1 MKTRRLII
9 PELLLSVIVVT
20 LLAGSLN
27 SHAQYTN
34 SDWPPTINTN
44 AAVDY
49 AIFDPDF
56 PTFPSTPAGWLNS
69 VSLAGGGD
77 QAFTLATLGGLKG
90 DDGTSSFMNLTDGN
104 YAQFG
109 TVPVLDVLLQVWG
122 DDSLYNA
129 NGSGK
134 TIIFNEGILG
144 TEFKA
149 SAGVAPPG
157 GNNQRWN
164 WMLLTITNPV
174 SPNVENTTGLRYVG
188 FQSSTVPPGAQNG
201 GVNNGTLRI
210 EGVPGLAIRAAAIGP
225 AGAFGTSN
233 AINVF
238 LPPPPCAPEPP
249 VNLAYADVNASIT
262 NNLIVLSDGDQT
274 VAYQNNVGPVGDL
287 RRAVQA
293 TATYMNFGILSNYLG
308 VPCNPNRPMKVC
320 VEFYDD
326 PSLSGVSFGPENYA
340 LDSTGNIGTYSGP
353 FYTLTGSGKWL
364 KLAFWIPAVN
374 LTGINTGPFTG
385 GPRLAFVGGF
395 PFIDRIELGVV
406 RSGTNALAGLDP
418 EPGYFL
424 DPKICFTNYGYYV
437 ELDLQNGITNGLTTG
452 SSGGDQNMVVEVVG
466 SPTDMRPALAPTA
479 GNNNLQFAIVSTS
492 GSGLP
497 PLGPTYQ
504 DNLDVVM
511 ALTYYDD
518 PAMVGARLYP
528 WPYSSLK
535 NGTPFITFPNQ
546 LTGNNVFGQPYS
558 HRETLTGS
566 GKWKVAYFELPNV
579 NLAGVNQGPQSV
591 VRFQT
596 DPATNGV
603 PASGYIHVSRVRYD
617 VVRPC
622 GDYQGI
628 NMFQSLSIA
637 KTNSSASVG
646 WRGQATLQ
654 SAAGLSGGW
663 SDTVSVTNNAPN
675 SYVPPTALPSQFF
688 RLKFRPVPPLP

>member
-1 MKTRRLII
+1 MKTPRLTI
-9 PELLLSVIVVT
+9 PELLLTVIVVT
-20 LLAGSLN
+20 LLAGRVN

-34 SDWPPTINTN
+34 ADWPPTIDTN

-56 PTFPSTPAGWLNS
+56 PTFPSTPAGWTFS
-69 VSLAGGGD
+69 ISLAGGGD
-77 QAFTLATLGGLKG
+77 QAFTLSTLGGLKG
-90 DDGTSSFMNLTDGN
+90 NEGTSAFMNLSDGN

-134 TIIFNEGILG
+134 TVTFNEGILG

-149 SAGVAPPG
+149 VAGVAPPG

-164 WMLLTITNPV
+164 WMLFTITNPV
-174 SPNVENTTGLRYVG
+174 SPHVENTTGLRYVG
-188 FQSSTVPPGAQNG
+188 FQSSTIPPGAQNG

-210 EGVPGLAIRAAAIGP
+210 EGVAGLAIRAAAIGP

-238 LPPPPCAPEPP
+238 LPPPPCPGEPP
-249 VNLAYADVNASIT
+249 VNLAYMDINTSVT
-262 NNLIVLSDGDQT
+262 NNLVVLNDGDQT
-274 VAYQNNVGPVGDL
+274 VAYQNNIGPAADL

-293 TATYMNFGILSNYLG
+293 TATFMNFGILSNYLG

-326 PSLSGVSFGPENYA
+326 PALTGATIGPENFA
-340 LDSTGNIGTYSGP
+340 SDNLGGIGSYSGP
-353 FYTLTGSGKWL
+353 RYTLTGSDKWL

-374 LTGINTGPFTG
+374 LTGINTGPYTG
-385 GPRLAFVGGF
+385 GPRLSFSGGF

-406 RSGTNALAGLDP
+406 RSGTNVLAGLDP
-418 EPGYFL
+418 EPGYLL
-424 DPKICFTNYGYYV
+424 DPKICFTNYSYYV

-452 SSGGDQNMVVEVVG
+452 NSGGDQNMVAETVG
-466 SPTDMRPALAPTA
+466 SPSDMRLALAPTA
-479 GNNNLQFAIVSTS
+479 GNNNLQFAIIPGVSS
-492 GSGLP
+492 LP

-504 DNLDVVM
+504 DNLDVLM

-528 WPYSSLK
+528 WPYSTYK
-535 NGTPFITFPNQ
+535 NGATSITFPNQ
-546 LTGNNVFGQPYS
+546 LTGNNTLGRLYS
-558 HRETLTGS
+558 TRETLTGS

-628 NMFQSLSIA
+628 NMFQSLGIT
-637 KTNSSASVG
+637 KTNPTANVS

-654 SAAGLSGGW
+654 SAAGVTGGW
-663 SDTVSVTNNAPN
+663 ADVVSVTNNAPN
-675 SYVPPTALPSQFF
+675 SYVPPAGPQSQFF
-688 RLKFRPVPPLP
+688 RLKFRPVPPQP

>member
-1 MKTRRLII
+1 MKTRPPTLL
-9 PELLLSVIVVT
+9 ELLRTVIVVT

-27 SHAQYTN
+27 SYAQYTN
-34 SDWPPTINTN
+34 VDWPPTINPN

-49 AIFDPDF
+49 AIFDPDVGG
-56 PTFPSTPAGWLNS
+56 FPSTPAGWLNS
-69 VSLAGGGD
+69 MTLAGGGD
-77 QAFTLATLGGLKG
+77 QAYVLATLGGLKG
-90 DDGTSSFMNLTDGN
+90 NDGTSSFMNLSDYN

-134 TIIFNEGILG
+134 TITFNEGILG

-157 GNNQRWN
+157 GNNQHWN

-174 SPNVENTTGLRYVG
+174 SPHVENTTGLRYVG
-188 FQSSTVPPGAQNG
+188 FQSSTVPSGAQNG

-210 EGVPGLAIRAAAIGP
+210 EGVAGLAIRAVAIGP

-249 VNLAYADVNASIT
+249 VNLVYADINANVT
-262 NNLIVLSDGDQT
+262 NNLIVLNDGDQT
-274 VAYQNNVGPVGDL
+274 VTNQNNVGPVGDL

-293 TATYMNFGILSNYLG
+293 TFTYMNFGILSNYLG

-326 PSLSGVSFGPENYA
+326 PALAGATIGPENYA
-340 LDSTGNIGTYSGP
+340 ADNLGTIGSYSGP
-353 FYTLTGSGKWL
+353 RYTLTGSDKWL

-374 LTGINTGPFTG
+374 LTGINTGPYTG
-385 GPRLAFVGGF
+385 GPRLSFTGGF

-406 RSGTNALAGLDP
+406 RSGTNILAGLDP

-424 DPKICFTNYGYYV
+424 DPKICFTNYSYYV
-437 ELDLQNGITNGLTTG
+437 ELDLQHGITNGLTTG
-452 SSGGDQNMVVEVVG
+452 NSGGDQNMVVELVG
-466 SPTDMRPALAPTA
+466 PPGDQRPALAPTS
-479 GNNNLQFAIVSTS
+479 GNNNLQFAIVPGVS
-492 GSGLP
+492 LRP

-504 DNLDVVM
+504 DNLDVLM

-518 PAMVGARLYP
+518 PAMTGARLYP

-535 NGTPFITFPNQ
+535 NGVSFITFPNQ

-558 HRETLTGS
+558 YREVLTGS

-591 VRFQT
+591 ARFQT

-617 VVRPC
+617 VFRPC

-628 NMFQSLSIA
+628 NMFQNVSIA
-637 KTNSSASVG
+637 KTNPTASVG

-654 SAAGLSGGW
+654 SAAGLKGGW
-663 SDTVSVTNNAPN
+663 SNAVSVINTVTN
-675 SYVPPTALPSQFF
+675 SYVPPAGPPSQFF

>member
-1 MKTRRLII
+1 MKTCLIN
-9 PELLLSVIVVT
+9 PEPLRVIVVT
-20 LLAGSLN
+20 LLAGALN

-34 SDWPPTINTN
+34 ADWPPTINPS

-56 PTFPSTPAGWLNS
+56 PSFPSTPAGWLNS

-90 DDGTSSFMNLTDGN
+90 DDGTSSFMNLSDYN

-134 TIIFNEGILG
+134 TVTFNEGILG

-157 GNNQRWN
+157 GNNQHWN
-164 WMLLTITNPV
+164 WMLFTITNPV

-188 FQSSTVPPGAQNG
+188 FQASTIPPGAEHG
-201 GVNNGTLRI
+201 GVNDGTLRI

-238 LPPPPCAPEPP
+238 LPPPPCPPEPA
-249 VNLAYADVNASIT
+249 VNLAFMDINAGVT
-262 NNLIVLSDGDQT
+262 NNLVVLNDGDQT
-274 VAYQNNVGPVGDL
+274 VAYSNNVGPVGDL
-287 RRAVQA
+287 RKAVQA

-308 VPCNPNRPMKVC
+308 LPCNPNRPMKVC

-326 PSLSGVSFGPENYA
+326 PALAGATIGPENYA
-340 LDSTGNIGTYSGP
+340 ADNLGNIASYSGP
-353 FYTLTGSGKWL
+353 RYMLTGSDKWL

-374 LTGINTGPFTG
+374 LTGINTGPYTG
-385 GPRLAFVGGF
+385 GPRLSFTGFF

-406 RSGTNALAGLDP
+406 RSGTNVLAGLDP
-418 EPGYFL
+418 EPSYLL
-424 DPKICFTNYGYYV
+424 DPKICFTNYSYYV

-452 SSGGDQNMVVEVVG
+452 NSGGDQNMVVEVVG
-466 SPTDMRPALAPTA
+466 PPSDMRPALAPTA
-479 GNNNLQFAIVSTS
+479 GNNNIQFAIIPGVSS
-492 GSGLP
+492 LP

-504 DNLDVVM
+504 DNLDVLM

-518 PAMVGARLYP
+518 PAMIGARLYP

-535 NGTPFITFPNQ
+535 NGVPFITFPNQ
-546 LTGNNVFGQPYS
+546 LTGNSVFGQPYS
-558 HRETLTGS
+558 YRETLTGS

-617 VVRPC
+617 VFRPC

-628 NMFQSLSIA
+628 NMFQNVSIA
-637 KTNSSASVG
+637 KTNPTASVG

-654 SAAGLSGGW
+654 SAAGLKGGW
-663 SDTVSVTNNAPN
+663 SNAVSVINTVTN
-675 SYVPPTALPSQFF
+675 SYVPPAGPPSQFF